1 MMRKSRQRLII
12 IGSAAVV
19 LAAAIG
25 LAAVGL
31 KSSAAFFRTP
41 SQISELMA
49 SQGLPDRA
57 IRVGGLVTIGSVRT
71 DEGGV
76 LFELADDQDAI
87 EVAFAGVLPSL
98 FREGQCVIAEG
109 EVGPD
114 GRLSATRVLAKHD
127 EEYRAPEITSSPR
140 LANSCGEPA
149 QTAMTAT
156 S

>member
-1 MMRKSRQRLII
+1 MII

-19 LAAAIG
+19 LAAAVG

-41 SQISELMA
+41 SEILA
-49 SQGLPDRA
+49 SPTVPDRA

-71 DEGGV
+71 AEGGV
-76 LFELADDQDAI
+76 LFELADDEAAI
-87 EVAFAGVLPSL
+87 EVAYAGVLPSL

-109 EVGPD
+109 EVGAD

-140 LANSCGEPA
+140 LARSCGS
-149 QTAMTAT
+149 AT
-156 S
+156 GVGMAAAS